1 MNLANVRMRRI
12 CMVRHAYYSTA
23 VRVRREANALRERGY
38 EIDLICLKKKG
49 EKIRET
55 INGINI
61 HRLPIQRL
69 RGSRLRYILEY
80 SSFFLLAFIKVS
92 FLYLRRNYDLIQVNT
107 LPDFLVFVA
116 LLSKICGAKVVLDM
130 QEAMP
135 EFYSCNYR
143 VSEDNLVIKIIE
155 GIEKMSTRFA
165 DRIITVHEP
174 LKEVFVGRGVPTSK
188 ITVVLN
194 SSDEKIFNSAA
205 RQSEDATSKRK
216 FVLMSHGTIVKR
228 YGLDTA
234 IRAIAQ
240 LKDKIPDIQLNVVGD
255 GEYLPVLRE
264 LVSQLRLEKHVR
276 FSGRWLDLDEI
287 PRMIRAADVGL
298 VPVVKSKYT
307 DLMLSEKF
315 FEYIA
320 MKKPVIISR
329 IKAVETYFG
338 ENAGVFFE
346 SENEKDLAHCILE
359 LYRNPAKRKSLV
371 RKASKVYEKY
381 RWANMKK
388 EYLRVYEHLM
398 EGKSWHA
405 RQNN

>member
-1 MNLANVRMRRI
+1 MKLENVRMPRI

-38 EIDLICLKKKG
+38 EIDLLCLKEKG
-49 EKIRET
+49 EKSRET

-61 HRLPIQRL
+61 HRLPVQHR
-69 RGSRLRYILEY
+69 RGSILHYILEY

-92 FLYLRRNYDLIQVNT
+92 FLYLRKNYELIQVNT

-135 EFYSCNYR
+135 EFYSCNHR
-143 VSEDNLVIKIIE
+143 VDEDNLVIKIIK
-155 GIEKMSTRFA
+155 GMEKMSTRFA
-165 DRIITVHEP
+165 DRIITIHEP
-174 LKEVFVGRGVPTSK
+174 MKEVFVGRGVPASK

-234 IRAIAQ
+234 IRAITQ
-240 LKDKIPDIQLNVVGD
+240 LKDKIPNIQLNIVGD

-264 LVSQLRLEKHVR
+264 LVSQLGLEKLVR
-276 FSGRWLDLDEI
+276 FSDGWLDLDEI
-287 PRMIRAADVGL
+287 PRVIRAADVGL
-298 VPVVKSKYT
+298 VPVVKSMYT
-307 DLMLSEKF
+307 DLMHSEKF
-315 FEYIA
+315 FEYVA
-320 MKKPVIISR
+320 MKKPVVISR
-329 IKAVETYFG
+329 IRAVEAYFD
-338 ENAGVFFE
+338 EDAVVFFE
-346 SENEKDLAHCILE
+346 PGNEKDLARCILE
-359 LYRNPAKRKSLV
+359 LYQNPAKRRSLV
-371 RKASKVYEKY
+371 RNASKTCEKY

-388 EYLRVYEHLM
+388 EYLRVYEDLM
-398 EGKSWHA
+398 EEKS
-405 RQNN
+405 